1 MFQLKF
7 GNKKLGEVN
16 ENRVKWKN
24 LQKEEIY
31 AAGNILFGVKF
42 CILFG
47 VFRSEEKWILK
58 WITLSLSTS
67 DPKLNTKQRILPV
80 TMWQHK

>member
-31 AAGNILFGVKF
+31 AAGNILFGVKSP
-42 CILFG
+42 FG
-47 VFRSEEKWILK
+47 GKVNFEVNHFKPEHKRPKIKHE
-58 WITLSLSTS
+58 TAHSTRNDVTTS
-67 DPKLNTKQRILPV
+67 INFPKG
-80 TMWQHK
+80 